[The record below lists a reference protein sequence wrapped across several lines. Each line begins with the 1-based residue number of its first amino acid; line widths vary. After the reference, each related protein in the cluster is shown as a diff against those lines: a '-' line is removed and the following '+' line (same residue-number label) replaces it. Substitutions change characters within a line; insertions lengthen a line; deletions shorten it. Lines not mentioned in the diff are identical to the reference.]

1 MRSSPADDED
11 EVALRG
17 PERYVHRYLPAPG
30 LPSEGARGPTQAG
43 VPYRLAARRPGTL
56 DGLVL
61 QKLRRQPPGPGEVE
75 IEVVAAGLN
84 FSDVMKAL
92 GMYPGLPDGP
102 VPLGAE
108 CSGRITA
115 VGEGVNELRD
125 GDDVLAVAGFAF
137 GSHVVTRA
145 ELVAIK
151 PPRLSFEEA
160 ATLPI
165 AFLTASL
172 RPGIPGPAR
181 PGRERPDPFGVRRRW
196 PRGHP
201 VGPPRRGR
209 GLRHRRH
216 SREARVPPGTGDR
229 LRHGLAVAGFRR

>member
-1 MRSSPADDED
+1 
-11 EVALRG
+11 
-17 PERYVHRYLPAPG
+17 
-30 LPSEGARGPTQAG
+30 
-43 VPYRLAARRPGTL
+43 
-56 DGLVL
+56 
-61 QKLRRQPPGPGEVE
+61 
-75 IEVVAAGLN
+75 
-84 FSDVMKAL
+84 
-92 GMYPGLPDGP
+92 MYPGLSDGP

-115 VGEGVNELRD
+115 VGEGVNELHV
-125 GDDVLAVAGFAF
+125 GDEVLAVAGFAF

-165 AFLTASL
+165 AFLTATYALEHLGRLSTGVSVLIEL
-172 RPGIPGPAR
+172 R
-181 PGRERPDPFGVRRRW
+181 VRRSR

-201 VGPPRRGR
+201 VGPPQRHR

-216 SREARVPPGTGDR
+216 CPSS
-229 LRHGLAVAGFRR
+229 